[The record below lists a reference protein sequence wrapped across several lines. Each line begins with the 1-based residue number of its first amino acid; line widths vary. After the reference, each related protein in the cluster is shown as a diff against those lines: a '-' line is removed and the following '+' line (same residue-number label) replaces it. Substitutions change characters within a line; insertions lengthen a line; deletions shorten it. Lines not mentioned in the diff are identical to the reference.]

1 MRKKLGEII
10 PGDIYDV
17 ASRNIK
23 KYRKAAGLSSEKL
36 AERVGISPEYLRRIE
51 APMYKGGFSIQVVY
65 DISLAP
71 LSLILALLNTSV
83 RVFYTLSWLYQ

>member
-23 KYRKAAGLSSEKL
+23 KYRKVAGLSSEEL
-36 AERVGISPEYLRRIE
+36 AERVGISSPEYLRRIE
-51 APMYKGGFSIQVVY
+51 APKYKGGFSIQVVY

-71 LSLILALLNTSV
+71 
-83 RVFYTLSWLYQ
+83 